1 MKTMIITL
9 LFGLFICLHDAGH
22 CQQSTTSI
30 EKQSLQMIIQPDKH
44 LMKIENTLSLNSAEK
59 TRAFSFLINKN
70 ATISKIVWKDKNL
83 KFQLL
88 PDFDLKKYFN
98 DSDSSLY
105 QEYKQAGELSLSF
118 DKPFQKGQITITYS
132 LTASDSVDKA
142 AFSREY
148 KAYEVNGFIGKE
160 GIFLSPAYFWY
171 PTIPDELSHF
181 DITVTTPESLMVL
194 TEGDLTENKIE
205 NGQRKTGWSINY
217 PASGLNLV
225 GSHYTIGEKKYREV
239 SVYTYF
245 FPESQELAESYL
257 TACQRY
263 LEMYESLIGSYP
275 FSKFAVVE
283 NFFPTGYG
291 MPSYTLL
298 GSQVIRLPFIIH
310 TSLGHEVAHNWWGN
324 SVYIDY
330 DSGNWCEGLTTYY
343 ADHYYKQ
350 NKSPEEARDYR
361 RDLNRDFT
369 VYVKEN
375 KDFPLSKFKERTE
388 SASRAV
394 GYGKSAMVFHQLKQ
408 VIGDSLFF
416 KSFQK
421 FYQDFKF
428 KEASWDDIKNT
439 VAQVCQ
445 QDLSWFFEQWIGRKG
460 APEIELNSVLLQNN
474 KLSFTLRQNQ
484 PEVYRLF
491 VPVEVT
497 LQDDSSYATYLWL
510 EKSEQNFSLDMDSQP
525 KQLSID
531 PNFDLFRKLTRAE
544 IPPSLA
550 EIFAQPEA
558 WIILPDNCETGKLET
573 YQQLARMMSEGEEQL
588 TIHQVKEVSEADL
601 ENRSFYLL
609 GNPKEN
615 SLYKKLTFESEKEF
629 SLQDQ
634 LAYLNGKPTPGIEE
648 VVVWVTRRPDS
659 ENNIC
664 MIMLGENNKIGR
676 VGSLL
681 SHYGKYSYLVFSD
694 GKNVV
699 KGNYSGIKSP
709 LSYSFIKELIIR

>member
-1 MKTMIITL
+1 MKTITIS
-9 LFGLFICLHDAGH
+9 LFSALIFCLQINAFG
-22 CQQSTTSI
+22 QPSTSSI
-30 EKQSLQMIIQPDKH
+30 QKQSLRLLIQPDQH
-44 LMKIENTLSLNSAEK
+44 LMNMENTLSLDLKEK
-59 TRAFSFLINKN
+59 TKTFSFLINKN
-70 ATISKIVWKDKNL
+70 AKISKIVWKDKDL

-88 PDFDLKKYFN
+88 PEFDLKKYVN
-98 DSDSSLY
+98 DSDSSLD
-105 QEYKQAGELSLSF
+105 QEYEQASEVFISF
-118 DKPFQKGQITITYS
+118 NKSFQKGQIEVFYS

-160 GIFLSPAYFWY
+160 GIFLSPSFFWY
-171 PTIPDELSHF
+171 PTIPDQLSHF
-181 DITVTTPESLMVL
+181 DLTVTTPESLMVL
-194 TEGDLTENKIE
+194 TEGDLTENTVA
-205 NGQRKTGWSINY
+205 NGQRKTAWRIDY

-225 GSHYTIGEKKYREV
+225 GSHYTIAEKKYREI

-245 FPESQELAESYL
+245 FPESQELSESYL
-257 TACQRY
+257 TACLRY
-263 LEMYESLIGSYP
+263 LEMYENLIGSYP

-350 NKSPEEARDYR
+350 KKSPEEARDYR

-375 KDFPLSKFKERTE
+375 KDFPLRKFKERTE

-394 GYGKSAMVFHQLKQ
+394 GYGKSAMVFHQLRQ
-408 VIGDSLFF
+408 IIGDSLFF

-428 KEASWDDIKNT
+428 KDASWSDIKNT
-439 VAQVCQ
+439 ASQVSQ
-445 QDLSWFFEQWIGRKG
+445 QDLSWFFEQWIERKG
-460 APEIELNSVLLQNN
+460 APEIELNSAVLKDN
-474 KLSFTLRQNQ
+474 KLSFTLKQTQ
-484 PEVYRLF
+484 PEIYRLY
-491 VPVEVT
+491 VPVEVN
-497 LQDDSSYATYLWL
+497 LPQDSSFTTHLWL
-510 EKSEQNFSLDMDSQP
+510 DKPEQNYSLIFDSQP
-525 KQLSID
+525 EQISID
-531 PNFDLFRKLTRAE
+531 PNFDLFRKLTRDE

-550 EIFAQPEA
+550 EMFAQPEA
-558 WIILPDNCETGKLET
+558 WIILPDQCETGKLEA
-573 YQQLARMMSEGEEQL
+573 YQQLAQAMAEGEEQL
-588 TIHQVKEVSEADL
+588 AIHQVSEVSGTDL

-609 GNPKEN
+609 GAPKEN
-615 SLYKKLTFESEKEF
+615 SLYRKISIETETEF
-629 SLQDQ
+629 SIQDQ
-634 LAYLNGKPTPGIEE
+634 LAYLNGKPVPGPDE
-648 VVVWVTRRPDS
+648 VAIWVARRPNS
-659 ENNIC
+659 ENTVG
-664 MIMLGENNKIGR
+664 MIMLGENKKTGR

-681 SHYGKYSYLVFSD
+681 SHYGKYSYLIFSD

-699 KGNYSGIKSP
+699 KGNYSGSKSP
-709 LSYSFIKELIIR
+709 LIFSFIKE